1 MTKKEAHEIIY
12 WWNDEGIFQTCN
24 FDKPSYM
31 WPIFVQNA
39 YKKLQEIKT
48 NEENNGRNTV

>member
-1 MTKKEAHEIIY
+1 MTKNEAQHIVY
-12 WWNDEGIFQTCN
+12 WWNNEGIFQTCN
-24 FDKPSYM
+24 FNSPGYM

-39 YKKLQEIKT
+39 FKKLEEVET